1 MNIKRFF
8 SVKANLTDRYKQFE
22 RKSTREVTVNGRS
35 VKLLIEKIQNS
46 DAMLMNQY
54 NNPQL
59 RIDLFNKQ
67 NLLEIDS
74 ILKDYNLLVTKL
86 LI

>member
-1 MNIKRFF
+1 MVGQLN
-8 SVKANLTDRYKQFE
+8 YW
-22 RKSTREVTVNGRS
+22 
-35 VKLLIEKIQNS
+35 IEKIKNS
-46 DAMLMNQY
+46 DATLMNQY

-74 ILKDYNLLVTKL
+74 TSKDYNLLVTKL
-86 LI
+86 LIINLNKTKSKGDHIPYKNLRTI